1 MWEEGRKEKGVREG
15 RKEGRMEKREEG
27 RGKAGRQADRF
38 SGCTPG
44 LCTQSV
50 TGGLSNLFQQAL
62 QVSPNN
68 KV

>member
-15 RKEGRMEKREEG
+15 RREGRRKGRMEEREEG
-27 RGKAGRQADRF
+27 RGKAGRF

-50 TGGLSNLFQQAL
+50 TGGAQ
-62 QVSPNN
+62 
-68 KV
+68 